1 MRADQGRYVQ
11 ANGIETYCVIQ
22 GDGPWLVL
30 SHSLACDHTMW
41 DDQVELLSRDFRILR
56 YDTRGHG
63 RSTVTPGQ
71 YSLELL
77 SDDLKGLLDALDI
90 RQTHFVGLSMGGMIG
105 QIFALNH
112 QDMLLTLVLCDTT
125 SSYSAAIRPIWMD
138 RIRAARSSG
147 MPSLSA
153 PTLERWFTK
162 EFRELRPDVMLRFG
176 ERIASTS
183 LTGYAACS
191 EALLDINV
199 TGDLKEIRVPS
210 LVVVGECDVG
220 TPIAMAQA
228 IHDNLP
234 GSQMAVI
241 ARAAHFPNVEQPGAF
256 TNTLLTF
263 LQGVPPRAPLSTQ
276 D

>member
-63 RSTVTPGQ
+63 RSTVTPGP

-105 QIFALNH
+105 QIFALNY

-199 TGDLKEIRVPS
+199 TGHLKEIRVPS

-220 TPIAMAQA
+220 TPVAMAQA

-241 ARAAHFPNVEQPGAF
+241 ARAAHFSNVEQPSAF
-256 TNTLLTF
+256 TNALLTF
-263 LQGVPPRAPLSTQ
+263 LQGYRDAARDRP
-276 D
+276 